1 MSLNEKEI
9 SSNPQCAS
17 PKNGPLRSFAH
28 GVWRL
33 VERILVLTAYALV
46 GASACVA
53 HGMVRGGGRAVEE
66 ILGGA
71 AIGVIS
77 AVLRITGYHRAVGV
91 GVGALL
97 GWMACFSLRLYTLAP
112 VGAVLGG
119 LLGALVH
126 GKPRHEPVL
135 AASEVSSPRATTPS
149 IVSLLLGIVVGG
161 FVGALVGAWLC
172 MIAFFHVWLP
182 SKLPRE
188 VGTVALLIPFLGLL
202 GAAVGAVTGARCLYL
217 WAIRRQAKRP
227 RPEDVIRDYEQWKH
241 SHRPEVAGQNEDLPG

>member
-1 MSLNEKEI
+1 MSLNENEI

-17 PKNGPLRSFAH
+17 PKNGPLRSFAS

-33 VERILVLTAYALV
+33 VERILVLTAYTLV

-77 AVLRITGYHRAVGV
+77 AVLRITGFHHALGV

-97 GWMACFSLRLYTLAP
+97 GWIACFSLRQYMLAP
-112 VGAVLGG
+112 MGALFGG
-119 LLGALVH
+119 LLAALVL
-126 GKPRHEPVL
+126 GKPRHDPVT
-135 AASEVSSPRATTPS
+135 AASEVSSPPATTPS
-149 IVSLLLGIVVGG
+149 IVSPLLGIVVGG

-182 SKLPRE
+182 SQLPRE
-188 VGTVALLIPFLGLL
+188 VGTVALLVPFGGLL

-217 WAIRRQAKRP
+217 WAIRRQAKQP
-227 RPEDVIRDYEQWKH
+227 RPEDVIRDYERWKQ
-241 SHRPEVAGQNEDLPG
+241 SHRSEVAGQNEDLPG